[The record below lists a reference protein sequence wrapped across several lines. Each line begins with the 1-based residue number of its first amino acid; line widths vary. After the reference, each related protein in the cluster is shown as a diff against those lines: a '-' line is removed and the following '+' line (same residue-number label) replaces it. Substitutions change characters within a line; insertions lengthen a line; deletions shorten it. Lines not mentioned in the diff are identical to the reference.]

1 MANYQGGAETRFCC
15 LPSAVCLWFMWC
27 WCSEA
32 AVLLPQPDKRDL
44 RYSALKSRVFIW
56 EVSYETDFKA
66 LMWSSDNSNK
76 HTSQPNYMGNRTVQ
90 KPQKNILLLYLLHGT
105 ERNELTVSSNSCCDL
120 GQALL
125 ILLNNSLLS
134 IKSSPRGSIIF
145 TMFLRNL
152 VHLLRFVQLLSTL
165 VYIIKICAYFNDI

>member
-1 MANYQGGAETRFCC
+1 
-15 LPSAVCLWFMWC
+15 
-27 WCSEA
+27 
-32 AVLLPQPDKRDL
+32 
-44 RYSALKSRVFIW
+44 
-56 EVSYETDFKA
+56 
-66 LMWSSDNSNK
+66 MWSSDNSNK

-145 TMFLRNL
+145 SVLKK
-152 VHLLRFVQLLSTL
+152 LSASP
-165 VYIIKICAYFNDI
+165 KICTAAFHLSLYH